1 MPAVVLLIILLLVAF
16 LLLKSFQDAK
26 TRAAE
31 SDAGED
37 KESGSSHPSRARRR
51 LPRRSREDPAPSAP
65 PIDQE
70 ALAAHVTKLR
80 EAITKGLISNDEAAA
95 SVVRYTEGGLSDDA
109 ARKLLDT
116 DDEAA

>member
-26 TRAAE
+26 TRGAE
-31 SDAGED
+31 SDAGE
-37 KESGSSHPSRARRR
+37 KPGSSHPSRARRR